1 MNTTRI
7 LAGLGTLLLLA
18 APVAAQETSKDT
30 EKARRDAEAQMK
42 KAEEQMR
49 RAEQQIR
56 EAERAMRDAARKMGD
71 LHMSGE
77 LKSMERKVV
86 IFGDRARLGLV
97 LQSDKNPK
105 TDAIGAYV
113 EGLTPGSPAEE
124 AGLQPGDIIVKF
136 NGESLASANVEADEE
151 ESAPTAKL
159 MELAHDL
166 KDGDKV
172 ALEYRRGGETK
183 KVTVTATRAMGPRI
197 RLVTVPEQPL
207 IEIPDI
213 DIPDI
218 DVDVHTTGRP
228 WRDME
233 LVALNP
239 ELGEYFAT
247 AQGILVVSASKD
259 GPLKLKAGDVILK
272 IGDRTPATPSQAMRI
287 LRSYEPGEN
296 VALQVMR
303 KREKLTITVQAPR
316 HRSGS
321 FQWQVEPPEP
331 AVAPAVP
338 AAPAAPAKPVAPA
351 APATPAAKV

>member
-1 MNTTRI
+1 MKTIRL

-18 APVAAQETSKDT
+18 TPVAAQETSKDT

-42 KAEEQMR
+42 KAEQQMR
-49 RAEQQIR
+49 QAEQEMR
-56 EAERAMRDAARKMGD
+56 EAERAMQDAARKLGD
-71 LHMSGE
+71 RHME
-77 LKSMERKVV
+77 RDLRRVERKVV

-97 LQSDKNPK
+97 LQSEKNPK

-136 NGESLASANVEADEE
+136 NGEVLASAKVEADED

-159 MELAHDL
+159 MELAQDL

-172 ALEYRRGGETK
+172 TLEYRRGAETK
-183 KVTVTATRAMGPRI
+183 TVTVTATRAMGPRI
-197 RLVTVPEQPL
+197 RMVTVPEHPL

-213 DIPDI
+213 ELQDVPDF
-218 DVDVHTTGRP
+218 DVDVHTTARP

-247 AQGILVVSASKD
+247 AQGLLVVSASKE
-259 GPLKLKAGDVILK
+259 GLLKLKGGDVILK

-296 VALQVMR
+296 IALQVMR

-316 HRSGS
+316 HGSGS
-321 FQWQVEPPEP
+321 FQWHGEPPEP
-331 AVAPAVP
+331 PIPPVAP
-338 AAPAAPAKPVAPA
+338 AAPAAPAKP
-351 APATPAAKV
+351 AAKL